1 MPSSFNKIKRERVSH
16 HYDGDTSSNIS
27 DHGDGRLLFGNQ
39 HWKRQKLQC
48 LTWLI
53 DRICFGERAALT
65 WYLHA
70 GVNGSGGLDSGWG
83 VTPIYLVRLCIL
95 SLTVDHSNAQTQ
107 TLSKWLGPA
116 RKEIENMAPHMRRQL
131 NGNGALLWWN
141 RGLFLFVGRA
151 SEKNLAAT
159 SPVEGLR
166 DSSGYHPSAFLVHS
180 CWSMQKSLS
189 LICHMCSMWAWCAL
203 AKTSQGGYH
212 WAVSKGWPQGG
223 QFRQFGR

>member
-1 MPSSFNKIKRERVSH
+1 MHSFIWWLILKFYLMPSSFNKIKRERVSH
-16 HYDGDTSSNIS
+16 HYDGNTSSNIS

-116 RKEIENMAPHMRRQL
+116 RKERENMAPYMRRQL

-141 RGLFLFVGRA
+141 RGQFLFVGRA
-151 SEKNLAAT
+151 SEKKPSGYLT
-159 SPVEGLR
+159 SGGSEGLIWV
-166 DSSGYHPSAFLVHS
+166 PSQCLPRPFMLEYAEVIITH
-180 CWSMQKSLS
+180 LS
-189 LICHMCSMWAWCAL
+189 HVLHVSVMCS
-203 AKTSQGGYH
+203 
-212 WAVSKGWPQGG
+212 SKNQSGWIPLGS
-223 QFRQFGR
+223 